1 MNMETAPAKKRY
13 LSLDVLRGLT
23 IAFMCVVNNPG
34 SWSHIFPPLRH
45 AAWTGCTP
53 TDLVYP
59 FFLFCSGCAMAFSF
73 AKYYGHPSQAMG
85 KIFRRGL
92 AIILVGILINLFPF
106 FPVSPHDPTW
116 TFGQNYA
123 YWLGHRR
130 IFGVLQRI
138 GVSYIIGGVL
148 AVWLKKPARIMGAIA
163 VLATAYTLILVLFGS
178 APGPF
183 TLEGN
188 VSMKIDLALV
198 GPDHVYHGYHLPDG
212 SPTNFDPEGLL
223 GGMTGACTL
232 LLGYLIGSMIRRSG
246 KRLEKD
252 PSDGSNQPVV
262 VSCRIFV
269 YACFSLALAMILSI
283 WIPISKP
290 LWSASYVFYAG
301 GWSMMALALLAYL
314 IDVRGHSKLFQPFNI
329 MGHNALAAFVLSD
342 VIVVSARDLGFY
354 STGFY
359 HMFTLNEYTSL
370 AWALIFGF
378 VIFLLLWFLYSKKI
392 FIRL

>member
-1 MNMETAPAKKRY
+1 MENAPAKKRY

-178 APGPF
+178 A
-183 TLEGN
+183 
-188 VSMKIDLALV
+188 
-198 GPDHVYHGYHLPDG
+198 
-212 SPTNFDPEGLL
+212 
-223 GGMTGACTL
+223 
-232 LLGYLIGSMIRRSG
+232 RRQ
-246 KRLEKD
+246 RLHED
-252 PSDGSNQPVV
+252 RPRP
-262 VSCRIFV
+262 RR
-269 YACFSLALAMILSI
+269 
-283 WIPISKP
+283 P
-290 LWSASYVFYAG
+290 
-301 GWSMMALALLAYL
+301 
-314 IDVRGHSKLFQPFNI
+314 
-329 MGHNALAAFVLSD
+329 
-342 VIVVSARDLGFY
+342 
-354 STGFY
+354 
-359 HMFTLNEYTSL
+359 
-370 AWALIFGF
+370 
-378 VIFLLLWFLYSKKI
+378 
-392 FIRL
+392 